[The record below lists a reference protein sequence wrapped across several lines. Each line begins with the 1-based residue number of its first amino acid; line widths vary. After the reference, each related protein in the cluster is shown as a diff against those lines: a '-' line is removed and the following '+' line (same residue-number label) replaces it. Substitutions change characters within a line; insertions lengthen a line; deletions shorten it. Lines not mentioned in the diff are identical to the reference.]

1 LKSVFIIAIAAV
13 AMIGMMIPSGFSE
26 KEGVLLQQ
34 DENIYIHNFN
44 YYPMLGGTAELGY
57 TSQSVILGD
66 IVNISENDLFY
77 VVLRANIYDDNE
89 LITTTLEFPSKIHL
103 RSGESST
110 FSIYPEWTGW
120 DCFELWIEDYKDE
133 SNTDTVNGAKI
144 DKKINDVIQV
154 TMTDN
159 RGQLKIKVKNT
170 DIQPIYNVWV
180 NVAKYDNNDNI
191 VGMAYEFIPKI
202 NAEQTKKVEV
212 MGYLAGYK
220 TQSDLDKYIYE
231 QPDRIEIEVE
241 GRTYQND
248 SPDFSYFHGKNS
260 DEMYVKSIQSFL
272 LETHVGNNLSGNII
286 GDHIDLDFVKSSIQS
301 ELQNPSKKGYCTKQ
315 LISEPEIIETSL
327 SIPKWIK
334 NNAGWWA
341 SDEIDDN
348 AFLTGIAYMV
358 SNNILEIPSSKKV
371 ESNYDDIVKNN
382 SETKIPKWIKNNA
395 GWWADDLINDED
407 FAMGIQYLIKTG
419 IIIVN

>member
-1 LKSVFIIAIAAV
+1 MKSVFIIAIAAV

-358 SNNILEIPSSKKV
+358 SNNILEIPSSEKV
-371 ESNYDDIVKNN
+371 ESDYDDAIKNN
-382 SETKIPKWIKNNA
+382 SETKIPSWIKNNA
-395 GWWADDLINDED
+395 GWWADGIINDED
-407 FAMGIQYLIKTG
+407 FATGIQYLIKTG

>member
-1 LKSVFIIAIAAV
+1 MKEVLIIAIVAV
-13 AMIGMMIPSGFSE
+13 AMMGVIIPSGFSE
-26 KEGVLLQQ
+26 KEGIILQQ

-44 YYPMLGGTAELGY
+44 YYPMLGGTQELGY

-66 IVNISENDLFY
+66 VVNISENDLFF
-77 VVLRANIYDDNE
+77 VVLRANIYDNNE
-89 LITTTLEFPSKIHL
+89 LMTTTLEFPSKTHL

-110 FSIYPEWTGW
+110 FAIYPEWTGW
-120 DCFELWIEDYKDE
+120 DCFELWVEDYKDE
-133 SNTDTVNGAKI
+133 SNTDVVEGTEI
-144 DKKINDVIQV
+144 EKKINEVIQV

-170 DIQPIYNVWV
+170 DVNPIYNVWV
-180 NVAKYDNNDNI
+180 NVAKYDSSDNI

-241 GRTYQND
+241 GRAYYNNP
-248 SPDFSYFHGKNS
+248 PDFSYFHGKNS
-260 DEMYVKSIQSFL
+260 DEKYVKLVQSFL
-272 LETHVGNNLSGNII
+272 SETNVGNNLSGNIV
-286 GDHIDLDFVKSSIQS
+286 GEHIDLDFVKSSIES
-301 ELQNPSKKGYCTKQ
+301 ELQNPSKQGYCTEQ
-315 LISEPEIIETSL
+315 LIQEPKIVKTSL

-341 SDEIDDN
+341 SDDIDDT

-358 SNNILEIPSSKKV
+358 SNNILEIPSSEKV
-371 ESNYDDIVKNN
+371 ESDYDDAIKNN
-382 SETKIPKWIKNNA
+382 SETKIPSWIKNNA
-395 GWWADDLINDED
+395 GWWADGIINDED
-407 FAMGIQYLIKTG
+407 FATGIQYLIKTG

>member
-1 LKSVFIIAIAAV
+1 VLIVTIVAV
-13 AMIGMMIPSGFSE
+13 AMIGVMVSNVYAE
-26 KEGVLLQQ
+26 KEGVILQQ

-44 YYPMLGGTAELGY
+44 YYPMLGGTQELGY

-66 IVNISENDLFY
+66 VVNISENDLFY
-77 VVLRANIYDDNE
+77 VVLRANIYDNNE
-89 LITTTLEFPSKIHL
+89 LKTTTLEFPSKIHL

-110 FSIYPEWTGW
+110 FAIYPEWTGW

-133 SNTDTVNGAKI
+133 SNTDTVDGTEI
-144 DKKINDVIQV
+144 DKKINDVLQV

-159 RGQLKIKVKNT
+159 RGQLKIKVSNT
-170 DIQPIYNVWV
+170 DLNPVYNVLV
-180 NVAKYDNNDNI
+180 NVAKYDSSNNI

-220 TQSDLDKYIYE
+220 TQSDLDKYMYE

-241 GRTYQND
+241 GQSYYND
-248 SPDFSYFHGKNS
+248 SPDFSNFHGKNT
-260 DEMYVKSIQSFL
+260 DEKYVKLIQSFL
-272 LETHVGNNLSGNII
+272 LETNVGNNLSGNIV
-286 GDHIDLDFVKSSIQS
+286 GEHIDLDFVKSSIES
-301 ELQNPSKKGYCTKQ
+301 ELQNPSKHGYCTEQ
-315 LISEPEIIETSL
+315 LIQEPEIVKSSL
-327 SIPKWIK
+327 SIPQWIK

-341 SDEIDDN
+341 SDEIDDD

-358 SNNILEIPSSKKV
+358 SNNILEIPSSENE
-371 ESNYDDIVKNN
+371 ESNYDDAIKNN
-382 SETKIPKWIKNNA
+382 SETKIPSWIKNNA
-395 GWWADDLINDED
+395 GWWADDIINDED
-407 FAMGIQYLIKTG
+407 FATGIQYLVKTG

>member
-1 LKSVFIIAIAAV
+1 MKSVFIIAIAAV

-170 DIQPIYNVWV
+170 DVNPIYNVWV
-180 NVAKYDNNDNI
+180 NVAKYDSSDNI

-212 MGYLAGYK
+212 MGYVPGYK
-220 TQSDLDKYIYE
+220 TQSDLDKYLYE

-241 GRTYQND
+241 GRAYYNNP
-248 SPDFSYFHGKNS
+248 PDFSYFHGKNS
-260 DEMYVKSIQSFL
+260 DEKYVKLVQSFL
-272 LETHVGNNLSGNII
+272 SETNVGNNLSGNIV
-286 GDHIDLDFVKSSIQS
+286 GEHIDLDFVKSSIKS
-301 ELQNPSKKGYCTKQ
+301 ELQNPSKQGYCTEQ
-315 LISEPEIIETSL
+315 LIQEPKIVKTSL

-341 SDEIDDN
+341 SDDIDDT

-358 SNNILEIPSSKKV
+358 SNNILEIPSSEKV
-371 ESNYDDIVKNN
+371 ESDYGDMLKNTP
-382 SETKIPKWIKNNA
+382 ETKIPSWIKNNA
-395 GWWADDLINDED
+395 GWWADGIINDED
-407 FAMGIQYLIKTG
+407 FAMGIQYLVKNG

>member
-1 LKSVFIIAIAAV
+1 MVIITLIVV
-13 AMIGMMIPSGFSE
+13 AMTGIMIPSGFSE
-26 KEGVLLQQ
+26 KEGVILQQ

-66 IVNISENDLFY
+66 VVNISENDLFY

-89 LITTTLEFPSKIHL
+89 LMTSTLEFPSKIHL

-110 FSIYPEWTGW
+110 FAMYPAWTGW
-120 DCFELWIEDYKDE
+120 DCFELWVEDYKYE
-133 SNTDTVNGAKI
+133 SNTDTVDGTEI

-358 SNNILEIPSSKKV
+358 SNKIIEIPSSENE
-371 ESNYDDIVKNN
+371 ESDYDDVLKNN
-382 SETKIPKWIKNNA
+382 PGSKIPSWIKNNA
-395 GWWADDLINDED
+395 GWWVDGIINDED
-407 FAMGIQYLIKTG
+407 FATGIQYLVKTG
-419 IIIVN
+419 IIVVQ

>member
-1 LKSVFIIAIAAV
+1 MVIVTLIVV

-26 KEGVLLQQ
+26 KEGVVLQQ

-66 IVNISENDLFY
+66 VVNISENDLFY

-89 LITTTLEFPSKIHL
+89 LMTTTLEFPSKIHL

-110 FSIYPEWTGW
+110 FAMYPEWTGW
-120 DCFELWIEDYKDE
+120 DCFELWVEDYKYE
-133 SNTDTVNGAKI
+133 SNTDTVDGTEI
-144 DKKINDVIQV
+144 DKKINDVLQV
-154 TMTDN
+154 TMTDH
-159 RGQLKIKVKNT
+159 RGQLTIKVNNT
-170 DIQPIYNVWV
+170 DLNPVYNVWV
-180 NVAKYDNNDNI
+180 NVAKYDSSNNI
-191 VGMAYEFIPKI
+191 VGMAYGFIPEI

-241 GRTYQND
+241 GQSYYYD
-248 SPDFSYFHGKNS
+248 SPDFSNFHGKNT
-260 DEMYVKSIQSFL
+260 DKTYVKLIQSFL
-272 LETHVGNNLSGNII
+272 LETNVGNNLSGNIL
-286 GDHIDLDFVKSSIQS
+286 GEHIDLDFAKSSIQS
-301 ELQNPSKKGYCTKQ
+301 ELQNPSKKGPCTEQ
-315 LISEPEIIETSL
+315 LIQEPEIVEPTL
-327 SIPKWIK
+327 SIPSWIK

-341 SDEIDDN
+341 LDEIDDD

-358 SNNILEIPSSKKV
+358 SNKILEIPSSEKV
-371 ESNYDDIVKNN
+371 KSNYDDIIENN
-382 SETKIPKWIKNNA
+382 PDSKIPKWIKTNA

-407 FAMGIQYLIKTG
+407 FANGIQYLINTG
-419 IIIVN
+419 AIVLA

>member
-1 LKSVFIIAIAAV
+1 
-13 AMIGMMIPSGFSE
+13 MIGVMVPSGFSE
-26 KEGVLLQQ
+26 KEGVILQQ

-44 YYPMLGGTAELGY
+44 YYPMLGGTQELGY

-66 IVNISENDLFY
+66 VVNISENDLFF
-77 VVLRANIYDDNE
+77 VVLRANIYDNNE
-89 LITTTLEFPSKIHL
+89 LMTTTLEFPSKIHL

-272 LETHVGNNLSGNII
+272 LETHVGNNLSGNIV
-286 GDHIDLDFVKSSIQS
+286 GEHIDLDFVKSSIQS

-348 AFLTGIAYMV
+348 
-358 SNNILEIPSSKKV
+358 
-371 ESNYDDIVKNN
+371 
-382 SETKIPKWIKNNA
+382 
-395 GWWADDLINDED
+395 DLLFGDEGLGLD
-407 FAMGIQYLIKTG
+407 SVDTIELVLAIEKEYG
-419 IIIVN
+419 IIIDDPKQYDTIFKNITNLLIHHSLIVMKNFLEEKIFTT

>member
-1 LKSVFIIAIAAV
+1 MKPVFVIAMVVV
-13 AMIGMMIPSGFSE
+13 AMIGVMVPSGFSE
-26 KEGVLLQQ
+26 KEGVILQQ

-44 YYPMLGGTAELGY
+44 YYPMLGGTQELGY

-66 IVNISENDLFY
+66 VVNISENDLFF
-77 VVLRANIYDDNE
+77 VVLRANIYDNNE
-89 LITTTLEFPSKIHL
+89 LMTTTLEFPSKTHL

-110 FSIYPEWTGW
+110 FAIYPEWTGW
-120 DCFELWIEDYKDE
+120 DCFELWVEDYKDE
-133 SNTDTVNGAKI
+133 SNTDVVEGTEI
-144 DKKINDVIQV
+144 EKKINEVIQV

-170 DIQPIYNVWV
+170 DVNPIYNVWV
-180 NVAKYDNNDNI
+180 NVAKYDSSDNI

-241 GRTYQND
+241 GRAYYNNP
-248 SPDFSYFHGKNS
+248 PDFSYFHGKNS
-260 DEMYVKSIQSFL
+260 DEKYVKLVQSFL
-272 LETHVGNNLSGNII
+272 SETNVGNNLSGNIV
-286 GDHIDLDFVKSSIQS
+286 GEHIDLDFVKSSIES
-301 ELQNPSKKGYCTKQ
+301 ELQNPSKQGYCTEQ
-315 LISEPEIIETSL
+315 LIQEPKIVKTSL

-341 SDEIDDN
+341 SDDIDDT

-358 SNNILEIPSSKKV
+358 SNNILEIPSSEKV
-371 ESNYDDIVKNN
+371 ESDYDDAIKNN
-382 SETKIPKWIKNNA
+382 SETKIPSWIKNNA
-395 GWWADDLINDED
+395 GWWADGIINDED
-407 FAMGIQYLIKTG
+407 FATGIQYLIKTG